1 MTKEEAII
9 KVIDQRVEVL
19 DKIIPNCMSAT
30 DAEWY
35 KGRRTGLMDVR
46 ELLTDT
52 LECIQIE
59 IYETES
65 KQNPL

>member
-19 DKIIPNCMSAT
+19 DKIIPNRMSAT

-46 ELLTDT
+46 DLLQSS
-52 LECIQIE
+52 LESIQIE
-59 IYETES
+59 IYETKS

>member
-1 MTKEEAII
+1 MDKDKAII
-9 KVIDQRVEVL
+9 KVIDQRIEVL

-46 ELLTDT
+46 ELLNDT
-52 LECIQIE
+52 LECILIE
-59 IYETES
+59 IV
-65 KQNPL
+65 